1 MNDKIFCP
9 QCGKTGVKLFSG
21 LCRSCFIEKTCL
33 INIPKEIDIIICTHC
48 GSIQK
53 KGRWMDSE
61 LSLDDT
67 VIETVYEHVEIDD
80 SASDV
85 EISVKILT
93 IRGSIFECLVN
104 VKAYVMD
111 EILTQ
116 EFLVEVKVNKSVCIA
131 CSKYASGYYEAVIQ
145 MRADSRLLSDDEIGT
160 ADKIVRDKMG
170 RLSNKNRMA
179 YISQRVEMK
188 EGIDYYVGSYK
199 AARKLTEALR
209 NVFGGVLKDSPR
221 LMGRDKTAGKDLY
234 RIWFSLR
241 LPQFQK
247 YDFVKYNNM
256 KTQVLNFDANKI
268 YLKDLESSATI
279 SVAWRDYEKLKL
291 IARKNDIKLAMI
303 TAKTPQLIQ
312 ILHPDTYQPVD
323 IQLNDELRQLHI
335 GEELKVVEIDNILYV
350 I

>member
-1 MNDKIFCP
+1 MD
-9 QCGKTGVKLFSG
+9 SG
-21 LCRSCFIEKTCL
+21 LSLE
-33 INIPKEIDIIICTHC
+33 DI
-48 GSIQK
+48 
-53 KGRWMDSE
+53 
-61 LSLDDT
+61 
-67 VIETVYEHVEIDD
+67 VIETIYEYVEIDD

-85 EISVKILT
+85 AISVKILT

-104 VKAYVMD
+104 VKAHVMD
-111 EILTQ
+111 EILIQ
-116 EFLVEVKVNKSVCIA
+116 EFLVEVKVNKSVCTV
-131 CSKYASGYYEAVIQ
+131 CSKFSSGYYEAVIQ
-145 MRADSRLLSDDEIGT
+145 MRADSRLISDDEIGT
-160 ADKIVRDKMG
+160 ADKIVRDKIE

-199 AARKLTEALR
+199 AARKLTETLR

-221 LMGRDKTAGKDLY
+221 LMGRDKTKGKDLY

-247 YDFVKYNNM
+247 YDFVKYNNV

-268 YLKDLESSATI
+268 YLKALDSSATI

-291 IARKNDIKLAMI
+291 IARKDDIKLAMV

-323 IQLNDELRQLHI
+323 IELNDELRHLHI
-335 GEELKVVEIDNILYV
+335 GDELKVVEIDNILYV

>member
-1 MNDKIFCP
+1 LNGKIFCP

-21 LCRSCFIEKTCL
+21 LCRSCFIEKTSL
-33 INIPKEIDIIICTHC
+33 INVPEEIDIIICTHC

-53 KGRWMDSE
+53 KVRWIDSD
-61 LSLDDT
+61 LSLNDT
-67 VIETVYEHVEIDD
+67 IIKTVLEHVEIDK

-85 EISVKILT
+85 EISIKIHT
-93 IRGSIFECLVN
+93 VRGSIFECLVT
-104 VKAYVMD
+104 VKAQVMD

-116 EFLVEVKVNKSVCIA
+116 EFLVNVKLNKSVCKV
-131 CSKYASGYYEAVIQ
+131 CSKYASGYYEVVIQ
-145 MRADSRLLSDDEIGT
+145 MRADTRLLSAEEIET
-160 ADKIVRDKMG
+160 ADKIISDKIE
-170 RLSNKNRMA
+170 RLSVKNRMA

-188 EGIDYYVGSYK
+188 KGVDYYVGSYK
-199 AARKLTEALR
+199 AARKLTEALK

-221 LMGRDKTAGKDLY
+221 LMGRDKNAGKDLY
-234 RIWFSLR
+234 RMWISLR

-247 YDFVKYNNM
+247 SDFVKYNNL

-279 SVAWRDYEKLKL
+279 SIAWRDYEKLKV
-291 IARKNDIKLAMI
+291 IARKTDIKFAMV

-312 ILHPDTYQPVD
+312 ILHPDNYQPVD
-323 IQLNDELRQLHI
+323 IELNKELSHLQI
-335 GEELKVVEIDNILYV
+335 GEELKVVEIDNVLYV

>member
-1 MNDKIFCP
+1 
-9 QCGKTGVKLFSG
+9 
-21 LCRSCFIEKTCL
+21 
-33 INIPKEIDIIICTHC
+33 
-48 GSIQK
+48 
-53 KGRWMDSE
+53 
-61 LSLDDT
+61 
-67 VIETVYEHVEIDD
+67 
-80 SASDV
+80 
-85 EISVKILT
+85 
-93 IRGSIFECLVN
+93 
-104 VKAYVMD
+104 
-111 EILTQ
+111 
-116 EFLVEVKVNKSVCIA
+116 
-131 CSKYASGYYEAVIQ
+131 
-145 MRADSRLLSDDEIGT
+145 
-160 ADKIVRDKMG
+160 
-170 RLSNKNRMA
+170 MA
-179 YISQRVEMK
+179 YISQRVKMK

-268 YLKDLESSATI
+268 YLKDLDSSATI

-291 IARKNDIKLAMI
+291 IARKDDIKLAMV
-303 TAKTPQLIQ
+303 TAKSPQLIQ

-323 IQLNDELRQLHI
+323 IELNDELSQLHI

>member
-1 MNDKIFCP
+1 MD
-9 QCGKTGVKLFSG
+9 SG
-21 LCRSCFIEKTCL
+21 LSLE
-33 INIPKEIDIIICTHC
+33 DI
-48 GSIQK
+48 
-53 KGRWMDSE
+53 
-61 LSLDDT
+61 
-67 VIETVYEHVEIDD
+67 VIETIYEYVEIDD

-85 EISVKILT
+85 AISVKILT

-104 VKAYVMD
+104 VKAHVMD

-116 EFLVEVKVNKSVCIA
+116 EFLVEVKVNKSVCTV
-131 CSKYASGYYEAVIQ
+131 CSKFSSGYYEAVIQ
-145 MRADSRLLSDDEIGT
+145 MRADSRLISDDEIGT
-160 ADKIVRDKMG
+160 ADKIVRDKIE

-199 AARKLTEALR
+199 AARKLTETLR

-221 LMGRDKTAGKDLY
+221 LMGRDKTKGKDLY

-247 YDFVKYNNM
+247 YDFVKYNNV

-268 YLKDLESSATI
+268 YLKALDSSATI

-291 IARKNDIKLAMI
+291 IARKDDIKLAMV

-323 IQLNDELRQLHI
+323 IELNDELRHLHI
-335 GEELKVVEIDNILYV
+335 GDELKVVEIDNILYV

>member
-1 MNDKIFCP
+1 
-9 QCGKTGVKLFSG
+9 
-21 LCRSCFIEKTCL
+21 
-33 INIPKEIDIIICTHC
+33 
-48 GSIQK
+48 
-53 KGRWMDSE
+53 MDSE

-67 VIETVYEHVEIDD
+67 VIESVYEHVEIDE

-116 EFLVEVKVNKSVCIA
+116 EFLVEVKVNKSVCIV

-209 NVFGGVLKDSPR
+209 NVFGGVLRITST
-221 LMGRDKTAGKDLY
+221 MGCDKTAGKDLY

-291 IARKNDIKLAMI
+291 IARKDDIKLAMI

-323 IQLNDELRQLHI
+323 IELNDELRQLHI
-335 GEELKVVEIDNILYV
+335 GEEIEVVEIDNILYV

>member
-1 MNDKIFCP
+1 MNSKIFCP

-21 LCRSCFIEKTCL
+21 LCRSCFIKKTSL
-33 INIPKEIDIIICTHC
+33 INVPEEMDIIICTHC
-48 GSIQK
+48 GSIQRT
-53 KGRWMDSE
+53 GRWMDSD
-61 LSLDDT
+61 LSLDDVIIKT
-67 VIETVYEHVEIDD
+67 VLEHVEIDE

-85 EISVKILT
+85 EISIKIHT
-93 IRGSIFECLVN
+93 VRGSIFQCLVN
-104 VKAYVMD
+104 VKARVMD

-116 EFLVEVKVNKSVCIA
+116 EFLVNVKLNKNVCTV

-145 MRADSRLLSDDEIGT
+145 LRADNRILSAEEIKL
-160 ADKIVRDKMG
+160 ADKIIINKIE
-170 RLSNKNRMA
+170 RLFEKNRMA

-188 EGIDYYVGSYK
+188 EGIDYYLGSFK

-209 NVFGGVLKDSPR
+209 NIFGGVLKDSPR
-221 LMGRDKTAGKDLY
+221 LMGRDKNAGKDLY
-234 RIWFSLR
+234 RMWISLR

-247 YDFVKYNNM
+247 SDFVRYNNL
-256 KTQVLNFDANKI
+256 KTQVLNLDGHKI

-279 SVAWRDYEKLKL
+279 SVAWRDYEKLKV
-291 IARKNDIKLAMI
+291 IAKKDDIKFAMV

-323 IQLNDELRQLHI
+323 IELNEELSNLQI
-335 GEELKVVEIDNILYV
+335 GEELKVVEIDNVLYV